1 MLTKHAFLPALL
13 LAFASPVLAQAPEAF
28 RDDYALLQRWQY
40 RAEPIAVP
48 AGGLR
53 FASGEGSWSLD
64 SGRLWLAEPTSGG
77 VVTGLVFEGKGRFRM
92 SVPDAVELAQLR
104 RFAEKPGLSG
114 IDEPFTALVLRTS
127 GPLPL
132 EPSSG
137 TIVVP
142 PAARFE
148 TSKLAKERHDHWLT
162 QRLEDVDA
170 RVILALASPGD
181 RYFRVDARTAG
192 FGWLTYDDDARRLE
206 EIRLVSFNAKFPYPE
221 VWVSLDRAEDRDER
235 GRPNPQGYRPAVD
248 LEHVDIAVDLTQGGR
263 DKDWVKGQFR
273 LGLRL
278 VPIAWSEGARAVQL
292 YLDFFADVKSVKE
305 GGRDLPFLRDHTGE
319 RSSGLDDRVYD
330 DSLVVLLPEPLAEGK
345 PREIEVVYELDLQN
359 YAPGRDWYPS
369 AEGAGVFLRD
379 AHTARM
385 EITVRKK
392 FEVRAMGRKEE
403 GNGETGEGN
412 ASATVWVVD
421 QPAKML
427 TFSFAEK
434 FHEERVQLDGVP
446 DVICFGSKIGVS
458 GKSKF
463 REVGEDVAASFGFFQ
478 QLFDAKLPPEPIP
491 ATSISAFHGQ
501 AFDGFIHLGE
511 SSFDLMGPGAGEL
524 FRGHEAAHQWW
535 GVMVG
540 AASYRDAWLG
550 EAFAEYS
557 GMMFV
562 ESTMKD
568 GPKLFQEIVTASAEE
583 VTGSIKGAFS
593 KFARPGVSR
602 LNRMHGDRSG
612 PIGHGWRANTGELP
626 TAYSSQVYGK
636 GALVLH
642 MLRGL
647 LQDQTKSGETFP
659 TLLRDFVRTHRGGVA
674 STRDFEA
681 TVAKH
686 APGDWSWF
694 FDQWVSR
701 TDIPTYRWSYTLAS
715 APDANGQWTAA
726 LKVRQSDVQAGFKMP
741 VPVVAEL
748 PGGKTSRIRV
758 LVDKPEETFTLVFPE
773 KPRGLTFNPGYEV
786 LARTKRD

>member
-1 MLTKHAFLPALL
+1 MFSKRAFLPAALL
-13 LAFASPVLAQAPEAF
+13 LALASPVLAQAPEAL
-28 RDDYALLQRWQY
+28 RDDYLLLQRWQY
-40 RAEPIAVP
+40 RAEPIPVP

-64 SGRLWLAEPTSGG
+64 SGRIWLAEPTSGG
-77 VVTGLVFEGKGRFRM
+77 AVTGLVFEGKGRFRM

-104 RFAEKPGLSG
+104 RFAEKPELSG
-114 IDEPFTALVLRTS
+114 FDEPITALVLRTS
-127 GPLPL
+127 APLPL
-132 EPSSG
+132 EG
-137 TIVVP
+137 IVVP

-162 QRLEDVDA
+162 QRLEDVDSRIA
-170 RVILALASPGD
+170 LALASPGD
-181 RYFRVDARTAG
+181 RYFRVDARTTG

-206 EIRLVSFNAKFPYPE
+206 EIRLTSFNAKFPYPE
-221 VWVSLDRAEDRDER
+221 VWVSLDRSEDRDER
-235 GRPNPQGYRPAVD
+235 GRPDPKAYRPAVD
-248 LEHVDIAVDLTQGGR
+248 LEHVDVAVDLTKAGR
-263 DKDWVKGQFR
+263 DKDWVKGQFQV
-273 LGLRL
+273 GLRFA
-278 VPIAWSEGARAVQL
+278 PAPGNEGARAVQL
-292 YLDFFADVKSVKE
+292 YLDFLADVKSVKE
-305 GGRDLPFLRDHTGE
+305 GDRELPFLRDPTGQ
-319 RSSGLDDRVYD
+319 RSSGLDDRIFD
-330 DSLVVLLPEPLAEGK
+330 DSLVVLLPEPLAAGK

-359 YAPGRDWYPS
+359 YAPGREWYPS

-385 EITVRKK
+385 ALTVRKK
-392 FEVRAMGRKEE
+392 FEARAMGRKEE
-403 GNGETGEGN
+403 GSGEPAEGN
-412 ASATVWVVD
+412 TSTTVWVVD

-446 DVICFGSKIGVS
+446 EVICFGSKIGVS
-458 GKSKF
+458 GKGKF

-478 QLFDAKLPPEPIP
+478 QIFDAKLPPEPIH
-491 ATSISAFHGQ
+491 ATSISAYHGQ

-511 SSFDLMGPGAGEL
+511 SSFNLMGPGAGEL

-568 GPKLFQEIVTASAEE
+568 GPGLFQEIVTASAEE
-583 VTGSIKGAFS
+583 VTGSIKGGFS

-602 LNRMHGDRSG
+602 LNRMHGDRIG

-647 LQDQTKSGETFP
+647 LEDQTKSGETFP
-659 TLLRDFVRTHRGGVA
+659 ALLREFVRTHRGGVA

-681 TVAKH
+681 AVAKQ

-726 LKVRQSDVQAGFKMP
+726 LKVRQSDVPAGFKMP
-741 VPVVAEL
+741 VPILVEL
-748 PGGKTSRIRV
+748 PGGVTRRVRV
-758 LVDKPEETFTLVFPE
+758 LVDKPEETFTLSFPE
-773 KPRGLTFNPGYEV
+773 KPRSLTFNPGYEV
-786 LARTKRD
+786 LARTKKD